1 MKKMHQSKNKPQ
13 FEAPKYTYR
22 VEWSRE
28 DDVFLARCLEL
39 PSISAHGTTPEIA
52 LEEIIKAV
60 RESLRWM
67 TEEREEIPEP
77 LGLKKFQGN
86 LTLRTSP
93 EKHRELA
100 IKSAEQGLSI
110 NQYIQLKLN

>member
-1 MKKMHQSKNKPQ
+1 MAEKK
-13 FEAPKYTYR
+13 
-22 VEWSRE
+22 
-28 DDVFLARCLEL
+28 
-39 PSISAHGTTPEIA
+39 
-52 LEEIIKAV
+52 EEV
-60 RESLRWM
+60 
-67 TEEREEIPEP
+67 PEP
-77 LGLKKFQGN
+77 FGLKKFQGN